1 MTRRFLTTL
10 VAAGTLT
17 MLSAVATAAAATAAP
32 TIRIYPGVIHA
43 DGHYSQPPTT
53 ADCEAD
59 FSVACYEPGQI
70 EQAYG
75 LPTLFSSGVDGKG
88 ETIVIVDSYGSPT
101 IASDLAT
108 FDSTFGLPAPPSFEI
123 LQPAG
128 PVPPYDP
135 TNGTE
140 VGWAFETSLD
150 VEYAHTIA
158 PRANIVLLETPV
170 AETEGATGFPQIVEA
185 EEYAI
190 NHGLGQVITQSFG
203 ATEQTFTTAQ
213 SLLQL
218 RGAYIDAYLHG
229 VTVLASSGDT
239 GAANYET
246 DGSDLYTF
254 PTVGWPASDPL
265 VTAVGGTQLS
275 LDANGNHTAPDSV
288 WNDTYNVAANQ
299 FIFGDSGPNPLAGSG
314 GLSAIFNRP
323 WYQSGVQSVVG
334 SQRGIPDISMS
345 AACNGAVDVYL
356 SIGGIPAGWYPVCGT
371 SEASPEFAGIV
382 ALADQVAHHS
392 LGLINPALYRLSAG
406 YAPGIVDVTS
416 GTNTVTFTQEG
427 QTYTVTGYDAGTG
440 YDLASGVGTVYAPDF
455 VPELAKAG

>member
-1 MTRRFLTTL
+1 
-10 VAAGTLT
+10 
-17 MLSAVATAAAATAAP
+17 
-32 TIRIYPGVIHA
+32 
-43 DGHYSQPPTT
+43 
-53 ADCEAD
+53 
-59 FSVACYEPGQI
+59 
-70 EQAYG
+70 
-75 LPTLFSSGVDGKG
+75 VDGKG

-416 GTNTVTFTQEG
+416 GNNTVTFTQEG